1 MDQGTTLDR
10 HRVRLNG
17 FCCLGLYRSYSGVF
31 LVFRLRLKCVFSEIG
46 QLWMGGA
53 SDYVKDRWNVMD
65 FFMNS
70 LYLAT
75 ISTKICA
82 YMKHMGLSEGF
93 DLQQSDPDL
102 AVTTFAKRTVVRVL
116 LILRTNI
123 KMKNIEEPNGTHFIR
138 H

>member
-1 MDQGTTLDR
+1 
-10 HRVRLNG
+10 
-17 FCCLGLYRSYSGVF
+17 
-31 LVFRLRLKCVFSEIG
+31 
-46 QLWMGGA
+46 MGGA

-93 DLQQSDPDL
+93 GLQQSGPDL
-102 AVTTFAKRTVVRVL
+102 VVTTFAKRTVVRVL